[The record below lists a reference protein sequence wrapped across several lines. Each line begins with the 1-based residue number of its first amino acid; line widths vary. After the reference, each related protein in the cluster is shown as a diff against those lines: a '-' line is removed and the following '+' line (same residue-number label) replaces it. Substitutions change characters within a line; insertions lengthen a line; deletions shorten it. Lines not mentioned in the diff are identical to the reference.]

1 MIILEN
7 PYVSNFLI
15 ATIKKNNFSV
25 LDNEI
30 ARNYFKLDD
39 LLSNK
44 EAIKIAQKEGIYS
57 NSENSINW
65 VDDNLKNSEINRM
78 IKLSK
83 DKFAFRD
90 ILKPI
95 FPDFYFKKVTLN
107 ELKKTNPEELKY
119 PFVLKPCVG
128 FLSFGVYP
136 VKTKS
141 EFENVILKIDD
152 DIEKL
157 KDVFPKSVVNCSEFI
172 IEEMIKGEEFAIDA
186 YFDENGKAVIL
197 NIFQHPFFDENDVS
211 DRVYYTSKK
220 IIEKHLSN
228 FQNLLDKIGILG
240 QYKNFP
246 FHLELRT
253 DNEKTIPIELNP
265 MRFCGWCIT
274 DIAQNVWGINVYEY
288 FMNRK
293 KPSWDKILKEADD
306 KLYYFTIG
314 DLPSDIKKE
323 EILEI
328 DYEKYLKNIENPLDI
343 RKIDYKTKPV
353 FAIVFAKTNNEDE
366 IKKLLK
372 LSMTDFIIRKNTN
385 SFDIV

>member
-39 LLSNK
+39 LLSRE
-44 EAIKIAQKEGIYS
+44 EAIKAALQEGIYS

-65 VDDNLKNSEINRM
+65 VADNLKDFKINQM
-78 IKLSK
+78 IKISK

-90 ILKPI
+90 ILKSI
-95 FPDFYFKKVTLN
+95 FPNFYFKKFTIG
-107 ELKKTNPEELKY
+107 ELKKINPSELKY

-136 VKTKS
+136 IKTEKDFR
-141 EFENVILKIDD
+141 EVIAKIDE

-157 KDVFPKSVVNCSEFI
+157 KNVFPKNVVDCSEFI
-172 IEEMIKGEEFAIDA
+172 AEEMIAGEEFAIDA
-186 YFDENGKAVIL
+186 YFDDNGKAVIL
-197 NIFQHPFFDENDVS
+197 NIFQHPFYDENDVS
-211 DRVYYTSKK
+211 DRVYFTSKK
-220 IIEKHLSN
+220 IIKNYLNS
-228 FQNLLDKIGILG
+228 FQDLLDKIGNLG
-240 QYKNFP
+240 EYKNFP
-246 FHLELRT
+246 FHLELRV
-253 DNEKTIPIELNP
+253 NNQQIIPIELNP

-274 DIAQNVWGINVYEY
+274 DIAQNAWGINVYEY
-288 FMNRK
+288 FINKK
-293 KPSWDKILKEADD
+293 KPSWDKILENSDD
-306 KLYYFTIG
+306 DLYYFTIG
-314 DLPSDIKKE
+314 DIPTNIDKK

-353 FAIVFAKTNNEDE
+353 FAIVFAKTKNEDE

-372 LSMTDFIIRKNTN
+372 LNMTDFIMGKNAN